1 MAKIIAKCQPL
12 NRQLQYIKTKGKIPI
27 KMCSMMLGERN
38 NRLICECCQK
48 PTIEQAFS
56 AYEKKKNK
64 FNSKADVDQGRE

>member
-1 MAKIIAKCQPL
+1 
-12 NRQLQYIKTKGKIPI
+12 
-27 KMCSMMLGERN
+27 MCSMMLGERN

-48 PTIEQAFS
+48 PTIEQPFS